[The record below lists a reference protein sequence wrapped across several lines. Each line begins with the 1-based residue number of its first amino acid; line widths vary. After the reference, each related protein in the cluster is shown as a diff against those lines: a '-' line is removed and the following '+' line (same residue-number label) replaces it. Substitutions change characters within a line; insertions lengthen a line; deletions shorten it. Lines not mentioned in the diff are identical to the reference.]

1 MFGKTFAASKI
12 FTNERQGY
20 NRKLIMASKV
30 DITLFVSS
38 FSIYVILL
46 NLNVLLSFSCP
57 KFKLI
62 LMAMQYVQIVVLA
75 LIVDLV
81 EQPLSTTSHA

>member
-1 MFGKTFAASKI
+1 VFGKTFAASKI

>member
-12 FTNERQGY
+12 FTNELQGY
-20 NRKLIMASKV
+20 IRKLLMASKV

-62 LMAMQYVQIVVLA
+62 LMAMQYVQIVVLT

>member
-1 MFGKTFAASKI
+1 
-12 FTNERQGY
+12 
-20 NRKLIMASKV
+20 MASKV

-62 LMAMQYVQIVVLA
+62 LMAMQYVQIVVLT

>member
-1 MFGKTFAASKI
+1 
-12 FTNERQGY
+12 
-20 NRKLIMASKV
+20 MASKV

-62 LMAMQYVQIVVLA
+62 LMANMQYVQIVVLA